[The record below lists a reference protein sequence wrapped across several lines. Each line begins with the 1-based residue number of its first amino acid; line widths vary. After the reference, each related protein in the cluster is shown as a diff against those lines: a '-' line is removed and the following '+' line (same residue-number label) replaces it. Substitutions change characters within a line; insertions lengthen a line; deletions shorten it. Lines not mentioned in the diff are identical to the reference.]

1 MARRRKAEGAGANRP
16 DETRLSFWFPKEL
29 ARALKRRAVDED
41 RRMVAIVTDAVR
53 AYLKGAGRGDQT

>member
-1 MARRRKAEGAGANRP
+1 MRKGEKVAVGNGRA

-41 RRMVAIVTDAVR
+41 RPMVAVVTDAVR
-53 AYLKGAGRGDQT
+53 AYLKAAGKGGRT